1 MDKKTIDTPLGTIEY
16 QDKDRIFLP
25 RGIPGFESVRYA
37 IWLALPEYEPIKWFI
52 LENEHANALPLFDP
66 FLVLSDY
73 DPVIT
78 DEEVELLEPESPDD
92 LAILCVMTP
101 RENQAPTLNL
111 RSPIVVNARKQ
122 IAVQVILQDETLP
135 IRYEWD
141 KSSANETQ
149 EPSE

>member
-25 RGIPGFESVRYA
+25 RGIPGFESVQYA
-37 IWLALPEYEPIKWFI
+37 IWLALPEYEPIKWII
-52 LENEHANALPLFDP
+52 LENERANALPLFDP

-111 RSPIVVNARKQ
+111 RSPIVINARKQ
-122 IAVQVILQDETLP
+122 IAVQVILQDETMP

-141 KSSANETQ
+141 TSSASETQ
-149 EPSE
+149 EPTE

>member
-16 QDKDRIFLP
+16 QDKDRIYLP
-25 RGIPGFESVRYA
+25 RGIPGFERVRYA
-37 IWLALPEYEPIKWFI
+37 IWLALPEYEPIKWI
-52 LENEHANALPLFDP
+52 VLENEQANSLPLFDP

-78 DEEVELLEPESPDD
+78 EDELELLEPESPDD

-111 RSPIVVNARKQ
+111 RSPIVINARKQ
-122 IAVQVILQDETLP
+122 IAVQVILRDETLP
-135 IRYEWD
+135 IRYEWN
-141 KSSANETQ
+141 KTAAAETQ
-149 EPSE
+149 GMTE